1 MVFLSVRYLQ
11 LMLLLMLSVVL
22 HAQSDNATV
31 QIQARIVD
39 ENNNPVP
46 YADIANRRMQ
56 LGFSADKEGYF
67 STTMLRTDSLIIL
80 KKGHT
85 ATKFMVKDS
94 LPRELYVVKI
104 VLPRVPVE
112 LTEVQINAIRTHQQ
126 IRMAINELSVKNT
139 DLHPDARPLLNP
151 LSYLYELI
159 SKKEKEKRFASQL
172 ETEEAKRI
180 VLKDLLRLY
189 NNYNIIEL
197 EEDEFDRF
205 ITYLNMPYDFL
216 QKTSDYDLAVSIKR
230 MYASYPKDKGSSFR
244 KQIYPPALDDLQR
257 IKEYVPTK
265 R

>member
-1 MVFLSVRYLQ
+1 
-11 LMLLLMLSVVL
+11 
-22 HAQSDNATV
+22 
-31 QIQARIVD
+31 
-39 ENNNPVP
+39 
-46 YADIANRRMQ
+46 
-56 LGFSADKEGYF
+56 
-67 STTMLRTDSLIIL
+67 
-80 KKGHT
+80 
-85 ATKFMVKDS
+85 
-94 LPRELYVVKI
+94 
-104 VLPRVPVE
+104 
-112 LTEVQINAIRTHQQ
+112 
-126 IRMAINELSVKNT
+126 
-139 DLHPDARPLLNP
+139 
-151 LSYLYELI
+151 
-159 SKKEKEKRFASQL
+159 ASQL